1 MRFSPYII
9 SQASRPHLYKGEN
22 GKTYVGFGEAKK
34 VIELDLLLPQS
45 LRGLAY
51 DDVVQ
56 SQSIGQFFDLAD
68 MVLISGQVMDAHIKS
83 IDMTDVSKAN
93 PVKTKLPAADLDY
106 LRARDGSGNLLPG
119 PMKDIFSIVVA
130 YWDSKGTMG
139 IKPGLVAS
147 LWRRGM
153 SASDIVRSIR
163 ASTGKDGQL
172 IKATGRGHD
181 IMHTVIEA
189 YLLSNG
195 LPADAEF
202 PQAEMGD
209 LVERWLTATRSAP
222 LKSADASN
230 SVLHWSDYRR
240 LGLVDQTGAAQVD
253 QVRQVALQVFAQ
265 DAITFAEL
273 SAWVDENLPPK
284 QKVPD
289 RSTAARAMLKKKRK
303 QGKLNRKRGRR

>member
-1 MRFSPYII
+1 M
-9 SQASRPHLYKGEN
+9 
-22 GKTYVGFGEAKK
+22 
-34 VIELDLLLPQS
+34 
-45 LRGLAY
+45 AY
-51 DDVVQ
+51 DNVVQ

-68 MVLISGQVMDAHIKS
+68 MFLISGQAMDGHIKS

-93 PVKTKLPAADLDY
+93 PVKTKLPAVDLDY
-106 LRARDGSGNLLPG
+106 LRARDGADNLVPG
-119 PMKDIFSIVVA
+119 PMKDIFSILAA
-130 YWDSKGTMG
+130 YWDSKGSMG
-139 IKPGLVAS
+139 IQPGLVAS

-181 IMHTVIEA
+181 IMHSVIET
-189 YLLSNG
+189 YLLCNG
-195 LPADAEF
+195 LPTDAEI

-209 LVERWLTATRSAP
+209 LVERWLTATRSVS

-240 LGLVDQTGAAQVD
+240 LGLVDQAGAALLD
-253 QVRQVALQVFAQ
+253 QVRQVALQVFVH

-273 SAWVDENLPPK
+273 SAWVDENLPPT
-284 QKVPD
+284 QKTSD
-289 RSTAARAMLKKKRK
+289 RSTAARAKLKKKRK